1 MFFNQVDALRKT
13 SYLSHLNLK
22 IELTMSRLKGFA
34 AAGLHILKTKPAALT
49 KNSRVCPFLLVGSLA
64 LSVTIASLAG
74 PSDGFF
80 PMPPRKPDA
89 ATLIQ
94 NGMIQAAYNPAAR
107 SNALID
113 VTPYKSPFSGEQMD
127 LYRDIF
133 RLQAAGSVEDA
144 NKIIARL
151 TDKSLMGHVLA
162 QRYLATSYKASFD
175 ELKNWLESYADH
187 PQADRIAR
195 LANGRTPKD
204 YKGGLT
210 KASYTASHIE
220 ELEEPGMGAKQYDS
234 KIKRSDDENDQAT
247 DMIRTV
253 RRHIQ
258 QYQPS
263 SALRLLN
270 ESNTSLNL
278 DNVEKDRLKAMIAA
292 GYFYAGKTAEAEK
305 LAGEALR
312 RSRGAAPMAGW
323 IHGLSKWRAG
333 EYKQAASS
341 FAVAAESHYATGWM
355 VAAASYWTAR
365 AHGEAGHKRRM
376 NKFLERAAEYPRTFY
391 GLLAIQALG
400 RSADMNWDAP
410 DLGGSDEDDILKT
423 VAGERAEK
431 LLAAGEVT
439 LAEAEIKSL
448 YIKGDAPRKK
458 ALLAYAYDRQL
469 PSLTLKLAHA
479 VLPEESP
486 DAALYPSMPWSP
498 NQGFRIDRALMHAI
512 VRQESRFNA
521 AAENKGS
528 GATGLMQLMPRTAGH
543 VAGKN
548 IFMNASG
555 RTLLKSPEV
564 SLDLGQEYVEEL
576 LNNPL
581 VGQDLL
587 ALAIAY
593 NAGPG
598 TLAKWKAERPD
609 IDDPLLFIETIPFAE
624 TRTYVER
631 VLANY
636 WIYRMKFDQ
645 PNDSMEALAE
655 GRWAR
660 YAAYD
665 KGAIKF
671 ADAR

>member
-1 MFFNQVDALRKT
+1 MRKT
-13 SYLSHLNLK
+13 PYLGGISLN
-22 IELTMSRLKGFA
+22 IELTMSRLKECA
-34 AAGLHILKTKPAALT
+34 AAGLSILKTKPAPLA
-49 KNSRVCPFLLVGSLA
+49 KYGRVYSLLVGPVALTVVLA
-64 LSVTIASLAG
+64 ILSG
-74 PSDGFF
+74 PSGATY
-80 PMPPRKPDA
+80 PLPQRKPDT

-94 NGMIQAAYNPAAR
+94 NGMIQAAYSPEAR
-107 SNALID
+107 SGALID
-113 VTPYKSPFSGEQMD
+113 VTPYKSPFKGEQMD
-127 LYRDIF
+127 MYRDIF
-133 RLQAAGSVEDA
+133 RLQASGSLKDA
-144 NKIIARL
+144 DLLISRL
-151 TDKSLMGHVLA
+151 KDESLMGHVLA
-162 QRYLATSYKASFD
+162 QRYLTTPYKASFD

-187 PQADRIAR
+187 PQSARIAR
-195 LANGRTPKD
+195 LANARTPKG
-204 YKGGLT
+204 YTGGLA
-210 KASYTASHIE
+210 KASYSASHIE
-220 ELEEPGMGAKQYDS
+220 ELEEPGMGAKHYDS
-234 KIKRSDDENDQAT
+234 KIKRTDAQNAQAK

-253 RRHIQ
+253 RRQIQ
-258 QYQPS
+258 QYEPS

-270 ESNTSLNL
+270 ESDASLYL
-278 DNVEKDRLKAMIAA
+278 DNVEKDRIKAMIAA

-305 LAGEALR
+305 LSGDAFR
-312 RSRGAAPMAGW
+312 RSKGAAPMAAW
-323 IHGLSKWRAG
+323 VNGLSKWRIG
-333 EYKQAASS
+333 QYKQAASS
-341 FAVAAESHYATGWM
+341 FAVAADSDYATGWM

-365 AHGEAGHKRRM
+365 SHGEAGHKRRM
-376 NKFLERAAEYPRTFY
+376 NKYLEKAAKYPRTFY
-391 GLLAIQALG
+391 GLLATQALG
-400 RSADMNWDAP
+400 RTADMDWDAP
-410 DLGGSDEDDILKT
+410 DLSGGDERDILKT

-448 YIKGDAPRKK
+448 YIKGDADRKR

-479 VLPEESP
+479 V
-486 DAALYPSMPWSP
+486 AAHDKISDSAMYPSMPWSP

-521 AAENKGS
+521 SAENKGS

-548 IFMNASG
+548 IFMDASG

-564 SLDLGQEYVEEL
+564 SLDLGQEYVEQL
-576 LNNPL
+576 LNNRL

-598 TLAKWKAERPD
+598 TLAKWKSERSD
-609 IDDPLLFIETIPFAE
+609 INDPLLFIESIPFAE

-671 ADAR
+671 AAAR